1 MRQSIVQP
9 VSFIWAVLVVAT
21 CFAWWSAKGGAV
33 PSCEATAIVMTIA
46 AVKARLVIL
55 HFMDLKAAPRMWRL
69 LFEGW
74 VLLSTCVILCGYW
87 YGLDTARSRE
97 SATGSRV
104 QRIALAAVRPAASV
118 PWSGFVLGPPIGR
131 RCCAS

>member
-9 VSFIWAVLVVAT
+9 VSIVWAALVLAT
-21 CFAWWSAKGGAV
+21 CFAWWSAKGGVV
-33 PSCEATAIVMTIA
+33 PSSEATAIVMTIA

-55 HFMDLKAAPRMWRL
+55 HFMDLKAAPRTWRL

-97 SATGSRV
+97 SATGSRP
-104 QRIALAAVRPAASV
+104 QRMVLAAGRPAPSLPRSCFA
-118 PWSGFVLGPPIGR
+118 LGPAISR
-131 RCCAS
+131 RCCAG